1 MMMATTPSVKASSR
15 PLVIVLTASREPSI
29 CAITTSG
36 LTATPRSTAATTR
49 VKRRKRRN
57 GFRQSGADGETR
69 YTLSLPL
76 RDTASGANRP
86 TATVKAERRFLA
98 VRMRSLNDPRQGS
111 LPTVQTVTLLS
122 VPPRHLQAKTD
133 PSVTIRLLIPT
144 PAQRVSH
151 ICAET
156 DGLTVPHPTAG

>member
-1 MMMATTPSVKASSR
+1 
-15 PLVIVLTASREPSI
+15 
-29 CAITTSG
+29 
-36 LTATPRSTAATTR
+36 

-122 VPPRHLQAKTD
+122 MPPRHLQAKTD

-144 PAQRVSH
+144 PA
-151 ICAET
+151 
-156 DGLTVPHPTAG
+156 